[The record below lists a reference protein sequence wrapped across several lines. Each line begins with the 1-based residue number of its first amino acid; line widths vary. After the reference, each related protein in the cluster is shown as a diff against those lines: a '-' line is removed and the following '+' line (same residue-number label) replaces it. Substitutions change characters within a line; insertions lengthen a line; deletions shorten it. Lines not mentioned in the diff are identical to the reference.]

1 MSKTKL
7 QKIQSY
13 LESSVIKELPVTYN
27 RLEYVEPED
36 ITVSVRLIQNTSYS
50 TRFSL
55 STGHHKPISKCLNRV
70 DG

>member
-13 LESSVIKELPVTYN
+13 LETRLVNELPVTYN
-27 RLEYVEPED
+27 KLVYVEPED
-36 ITVSVRLIQNTSYS
+36 ITVSFRLIQNKSYS
-50 TRFSL
+50 TRFSP
-55 STGHHKPISKCLNRV
+55 STGHHKPISKCLKPV